1 MLRKMFSFF
10 WKKDKKFFVNILNT
24 DKDIIVKKEEK
35 LLTAAIEKGIEW
47 PHYCRVGS
55 CGTCR
60 CKLIKGKVRHLTDFG
75 YVLDKDLI
83 NEGYIL
89 ACQSVLKSDIEV
101 ELNFKQ
107 KAIRRK

>member
-1 MLRKMFSFF
+1 
-10 WKKDKKFFVNILNT
+10 
-24 DKDIIVKKEEK
+24 
-35 LLTAAIEKGIEW
+35 
-47 PHYCRVGS
+47 
-55 CGTCR
+55 
-60 CKLIKGKVRHLTDFG
+60 VRHLTDFG

>member
-1 MLRKMFSFF
+1 MLKKMFSLFQ
-10 WKKDKKFFVNILNT
+10 KKEKNFFVKILNV
-24 DKDIIVKKEEK
+24 DKNLIVRKEEK
-35 LLTAAIEKGIEW
+35 LLTAALEKGIEW

-60 CKLIKGKVRHLTDFG
+60 CKLIKGRIRHLTDFG
-75 YVLDKDLI
+75 YVLDRDQI

-101 ELNFKQ
+101 EINFKQ
-107 KAIRRK
+107 KAIGRK